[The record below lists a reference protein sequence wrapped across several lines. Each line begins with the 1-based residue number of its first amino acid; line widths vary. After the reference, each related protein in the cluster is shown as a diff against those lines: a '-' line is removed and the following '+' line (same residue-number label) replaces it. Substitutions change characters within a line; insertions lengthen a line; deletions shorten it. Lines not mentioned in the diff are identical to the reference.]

1 MYYYLSKKMNNL
13 IPKFFRNLFNNK
25 QQVPLGR
32 WRLKHTQEKL
42 NLFYNQIPDPGYK
55 NNYLDIQ
62 EQNSLSAL
70 HKGQKSQV

>member
-1 MYYYLSKKMNNL
+1 MNTAFQK
-13 IPKFFRNLFNNK
+13 IFRNLFITENR
-25 QQVPLGR
+25 VLLGR
-32 WRLKHTQEKL
+32 WRLKHSEDKL

-70 HKGQKSQV
+70 HIGQKSHE